1 MRGCI
6 LLLTDCLSE
15 GIFWDCCQ
23 AILKVVLQK
32 HFEAIV
38 NEDDESLMEAVEE
51 SQRATTRGRQ
61 RVEKQIEESLLLSQF
76 VINNTIAVQE

>member
-1 MRGCI
+1 MLFLKYVFLQI
-6 LLLTDCLSE
+6 QTYKIHLLTTL
-15 GIFWDCCQ
+15 
-23 AILKVVLQK
+23 LTLVVLQK
-32 HFEAIV
+32 HFESIV
-38 NEDDESLMEAVEE
+38 NEDDESLMEAVED